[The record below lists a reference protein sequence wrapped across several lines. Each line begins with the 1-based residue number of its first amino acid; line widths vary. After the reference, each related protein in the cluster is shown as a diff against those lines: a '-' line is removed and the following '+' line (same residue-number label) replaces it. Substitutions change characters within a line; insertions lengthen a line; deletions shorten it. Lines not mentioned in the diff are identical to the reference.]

1 MDDGWMDVATA
12 GATCVP
18 ASRPLEFLVHPL
30 ELPEFT
36 AGEVL
41 SAAPSFETRLS
52 SCLHAL
58 LFLHPNSATCLCS
71 CLWFSGSHTYTHTH
85 TELTAAASCSAP
97 SWLWSP
103 QLPDHDKQ
111 TPSVLRL
118 LRPGRSPGRRAGF
131 FFNLFIYFLS
141 GSVRLPQEATCLYRD
156 KAAAAAATNFPL
168 D

>member
-1 MDDGWMDVATA
+1 MTDGWMDVATA
-12 GATCVP
+12 GATCVR
-18 ASRPLEFLVHPL
+18 ASRPLQFLVHPL
-30 ELPEFT
+30 ELHFEFT
-36 AGEVL
+36 AGEIL

-71 CLWFSGSHTYTHTH
+71 CLWLSGSHTYTH

-118 LRPGRSPGRRAGF
+118 LRPGHSPGRRAGF
-131 FFNLFIYFLS
+131 FFYLFIYFLS
-141 GSVRLPQEATCLYRD
+141 CSVRLPQEATCLYRD
-156 KAAAAAATNFPL
+156 KAAAAATNFPL